1 MLQVIFTWIVIGL
14 VVGGLGRLIV
24 PGRNPIGLVLTVL
37 VGIVGSVAGGAATRA
52 MADPGHGAISFVFSL
67 VIAAILVALISGRQR
82 ARYRRQ
88 AERPRV

>member
-1 MLQVIFTWIVIGL
+1 MFALIITWIFIGL

-37 VGIVGSVAGGAATRA
+37 VGIVGSVAGGAVARA
-52 MADPGHGAISFVFSL
+52 LAGPGHGGISFVFSL

-82 ARYRRQ
+82 AKYRR
-88 AERPRV
+88 RVYDRQD